1 MKLRDAQKEIERI
14 NNLGD
19 TNPFNELCNE
29 SHLYEGPIRAGIG
42 TALSVPT
49 RAATTVGGAY
59 GGSELAN
66 KIDRDSAGLNVAGTG
81 VGGYYGYRGPN
92 IPGTGLIPKA
102 LSSKKQNLARAK
114 DALSD
119 AKNELKNTKDATRI
133 ATIKKNI
140 ANLEYQIKKNKR
152 IRVHPANVIDYLSG
166 KDKHKLNKK
175 INKINKTMPKPEVV
189 PDVKSTSTLSPKW
202 DGEPKPQNVTHNY
215 YNNDEATQKRL
226 SNIEKK
232 LDAIADKKTTTS
244 SPVEKKELSA
254 LEKRLKAAEERL
266 KYGPKDTVPK
276 SEPITKPKSE
286 PVTKAYKGNYGSE
299 KGFAPPKPETPA
311 EIKARLDA
319 EAERARQIKGASD
332 ATYRARYAREEKAAI
347 ERLARQGKVT
357 GITDAMIAKEIA
369 NPTKLD
375 PRLPT
380 ANQVNRGPSQAAL
393 NAKETLKQ
401 EAQAEKIVKK
411 AGDGIKISSGSSL
424 ATPPSAQGITI
435 GDDAG
440 RISKQALSK
449 KALEKMGIV
458 TTASKNTIKQ
468 ALKIAATKGSKYL
481 ALSFIPG
488 LNIALWGHDAY
499 AVTRAVQKSM
509 DPTQRD
515 VSDAGRHRQVA
526 LQQMSQVMLSDAP
539 MDSKIDQ
546 IEHLFSNDAT
556 KTTLPELQAQQDA
569 GRQQQHFVTANPEF
583 QAQLDKGPQALA
595 ARNEDIWNSSYDNE
609 ETILSV
615 SFDEAGN
622 IASGPNTKSDFKNA
636 LDDLYTAYNEVK
648 SAPSRSKKLAPWQRD
663 RMAIIQNQIEQA
675 QDAMKTA
682 PDDRKTAF
690 KSYVFSTLAQSEA
703 LIATNESSI
712 LQGALL
718 SEGPLDWGNTWLD
731 RIRRQISGV
740 DPNNLPKSGGKI
752 AGKTSLGKRTKNLH
766 PSEIN
771 ALKNVS
777 PRHKFT
783 GKNNNNMVRVSGI
796 STPGQPMY
804 NPANDIK
811 DFKPDTVAQA
821 KADYKKPKIK
831 KPVLTKKDIAKHN
844 AMARNISLVNVPPTT
859 TKNGANIKAKQSGK
873 KVSSAIS
880 QALGSIE
887 SSKNKNVAKPLI
899 GDNGLIVTVGKGK
912 GKTRLNNDEE
922 KLFAQIKAKRKKYS
936 KYSKA
941 EQKLM
946 MKVGLVQR
954 TFKQAHAE
962 AKADSANL
970 KTMKLKN
977 GKTLKYFVW
986 NGKKYTV

>member
-102 LSSKKQNLARAK
+102 LSSKKQNLAKAK
-114 DALSD
+114 DALSN
-119 AKNELKNTKDATRI
+119 AKSELKNTKDATKI

-152 IRVHPANVIDYLSG
+152 IRIHPANVIDYLSG

-175 INKINKTMPKPEVV
+175 INKINKTIPKPEVA

-226 SNIEKK
+226 NNIEKK

-254 LEKRLKAAEERL
+254 LEKRLKDAEDRIKWGPKVTEPTTKPASVPSAPTWSQAEER
-266 KYGPKDTVPK
+266 
-276 SEPITKPKSE
+276 
-286 PVTKAYKGNYGSE
+286 
-299 KGFAPPKPETPA
+299 
-311 EIKARLDA
+311 
-319 EAERARQIKGASD
+319 
-332 ATYRARYAREEKAAI
+332 AALQ
-347 ERLARQGKVT
+347 RLAKQGTVT
-357 GITDAMIAKEIA
+357 GITDAMIAKEIQ
-369 NPTKLD
+369 NPTSD

-380 ANQVNRGPSQAAL
+380 ADQVNRGPSQVAL

-411 AGDGIKISSGSSL
+411 AGDGIKISSGNSL

-440 RISKQALSK
+440 KISRQALSK
-449 KALEKMGIV
+449 TALEKMGVV

-468 ALKIAATKGSKYL
+468 ALKVAATKGSKYI

-499 AVTRAVQKSM
+499 AVTKAVQKSM

-583 QAQLDKGPQALA
+583 QAQLDKGPQALSV
-595 ARNEDIWNSSYDNE
+595 RNEDIWNSSYDNE

-648 SAPSRSKKLAPWQRD
+648 SAPSRSKKLAPWQLD
-663 RMAIIQNQIEQA
+663 RMALIQNQIEQA

-731 RIRRQISGV
+731 RIRRQLSGV

-752 AGKTSLGKRTKNLH
+752 AGKTSLGKKTKNLD

-783 GKNNNNMVRVSGI
+783 GKNNNDMVRVSGI

-804 NPANDIK
+804 NPADDIK

-859 TKNGANIKAKQSGK
+859 TKDVAKIKAKQSGK
-873 KVSSAIS
+873 KVGSAIS
-880 QALGSIE
+880 QAMGSIE
-887 SSKNKNVAKPLI
+887 SPKKKDVAKPLI
-899 GDNGLIVTVGKGK
+899 GDNGLAVTIGKGK
-912 GKTRLNNDEE
+912 GKTRLNSDEE

-954 TFKQAHAE
+954 TFQQAHAE

>member
-102 LSSKKQNLARAK
+102 LSSKKQNLAKAK
-114 DALSD
+114 DALSN
-119 AKNELKNTKDATRI
+119 AKSELKNTKDATKI

-152 IRVHPANVIDYLSG
+152 IRIHPANVIDYLSG

-175 INKINKTMPKPEVV
+175 INKINKTIPKPEVA

-226 SNIEKK
+226 NNIEKK

-254 LEKRLKAAEERL
+254 LEKRLKDAEDRIKWGPKVTEPTTKPASVPSAPTWSQAEER
-266 KYGPKDTVPK
+266 
-276 SEPITKPKSE
+276 
-286 PVTKAYKGNYGSE
+286 
-299 KGFAPPKPETPA
+299 
-311 EIKARLDA
+311 
-319 EAERARQIKGASD
+319 
-332 ATYRARYAREEKAAI
+332 AALQ
-347 ERLARQGKVT
+347 RLAKQGTVT
-357 GITDAMIAKEIA
+357 GITDAMIAKEIQ
-369 NPTKLD
+369 NPTSD

-380 ANQVNRGPSQAAL
+380 ADQVNRGPSQVAL

-411 AGDGIKISSGSSL
+411 AGDGIKISSGNSL

-440 RISKQALSK
+440 KISRQALSK
-449 KALEKMGIV
+449 TALEKMGVV

-468 ALKIAATKGSKYL
+468 ALKVAATKGSKYI

-499 AVTRAVQKSM
+499 AVTKAVQKSM

-583 QAQLDKGPQALA
+583 QAQLDKGPQALSV
-595 ARNEDIWNSSYDNE
+595 RNEDIWNSSYDNE

-648 SAPSRSKKLAPWQRD
+648 SAPSRSKKLAPWQHD
-663 RMAIIQNQIEQA
+663 RMALIQNQIEQA

-731 RIRRQISGV
+731 RIRRQLSGV

-752 AGKTSLGKRTKNLH
+752 AGKTSLGKKTKNLD

-783 GKNNNNMVRVSGI
+783 GKNNNDMVRVSGI

-804 NPANDIK
+804 NPADDIK

-859 TKNGANIKAKQSGK
+859 TKDVAKIKAKQSGK
-873 KVSSAIS
+873 KVGSAIS
-880 QALGSIE
+880 QAMGSIE
-887 SSKNKNVAKPLI
+887 SPKKKDVAKPLI
-899 GDNGLIVTVGKGK
+899 GDNGLAVTIGKGK
-912 GKTRLNNDEE
+912 GKTRLNSDEE

-954 TFKQAHAE
+954 TFQQAHAE